1 MRPFEDHF
9 AAGSPMYARA
19 RPHYPPE
26 LMGWLAEQAPSRKL
40 AWDAATGT
48 GQVAHLATEHFE
60 EVYATD
66 ASPAQLAETVAARGL
81 RFAQERAELPSLPTD
96 SVDLVTVGAAA
107 HWLDLPRFYEA
118 TRRVSRPGGLL
129 ALFSYGVELAGSPAL
144 QGVLNAYADSIEAHW
159 TPAYQVVVERYQG
172 LPFPFERVAMPE
184 FLAHSQGDLRQFMD
198 LMRTWS
204 GSLRAR
210 EATGADPLAPFEAR
224 FEQAWTQEGPAEVP
238 RTLHW
243 PIFGHVGRVP

>member
-9 AAGSPMYARA
+9 AAGASMYARA
-19 RPHYPPE
+19 RPHYPSE
-26 LMGWLAEQAPSRKL
+26 MMDWLAGQAPDRKL

-48 GQVAHLATEHFE
+48 GQVAHLATVHFE
-60 EVYATD
+60 QVYATD
-66 ASPAQLAETVAARGL
+66 ASPAQLAETVPAPGL
-81 RFAQERAELPSLPTD
+81 RFVHERAELPSLPVD

-118 TRRVSRPGGLL
+118 ARRVSRPGGLL
-129 ALFSYGVELAGSPAL
+129 ALFSYGIELSGSPAL
-144 QGVLNAYADSIEAHW
+144 QGVLNAYAASIAPHW
-159 TPAYQVVVERYQG
+159 TPAYQVVVDRYRG
-172 LPFPFERVAMPE
+172 LPFPFERVEMPA
-184 FLAHSQGDLRQFMD
+184 FLAHSQGDLKQFMD

-210 EATGADPLAPFEAR
+210 EATGADPLAPFAQR
-224 FEQAWTQEGPAEVP
+224 FEQAWTQRGPVEAP